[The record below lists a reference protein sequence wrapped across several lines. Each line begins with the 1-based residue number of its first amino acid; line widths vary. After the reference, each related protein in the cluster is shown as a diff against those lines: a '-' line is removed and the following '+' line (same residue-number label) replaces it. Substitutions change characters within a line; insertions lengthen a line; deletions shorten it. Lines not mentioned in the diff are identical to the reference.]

1 MRIWELRDHG
11 TRYDYDSES
20 EYGHHMGMRE
30 KSASEAYECGYED
43 GYEAAMEEVG
53 MHSDHRSNY
62 RRGRRSMR

>member
-11 TRYDYDSES
+11 TRYDYDRES

-53 MHSDHRSNY
+53 SEHHASY